1 MPKITPQNRLARWRK
16 TWPKL
21 KPLQF
26 VTVLQRQFPAARVYL
41 VGGMVRDL
49 AIGRPTTDYDLVVS
63 GIPSANLERTL
74 GKLGTVDLVGKTFG
88 VFKFVPR
95 GGDRSRA
102 IDVALPRTEHA
113 FGTGGYRD
121 VQVQSDHTL
130 PIENDLARR
139 DFTVNAMALE
149 LTPLITPSPK
159 SKKVGGKKSLPATN
173 YPPTGD
179 LPQGDKLLASL
190 VDPHGGMDDLSRE
203 HIRTVGDPGTRFQE
217 DYSRILRAI
226 RFSCQLDFEIEAKT
240 WTAVRA
246 GVPQLNRVAHG
257 ERVVPHE
264 VIAKELVK
272 AVVAQ
277 PAWALELLD
286 ESGVLQHLMPELL
299 KMKGCPQP
307 PQFHSEGDVWTHTVL
322 AFGKL
327 DSAGFRRE
335 FPRARITPE
344 LVWAVFF
351 HDVGKPPTLTVSDR
365 IRTNGHDVAGAKIF
379 RQVAERLKL
388 SSAGL
393 QVDAIEQLV
402 AKHLLST
409 HAKRNEMKETTI
421 EKYFFNDQFPGE
433 QLLQLTYVDIAATV
447 PPSGR
452 PDFETYRILKRRI
465 NALRT
470 RLSAKRRLPKALLD
484 GHAIMALLKIPP
496 GPQIQQAKDYLR
508 EEQLAGRV
516 RTTNQA
522 QQVLRKRFGPPR
534 AAK

>member
-1 MPKITPQNRLARWRK
+1 MPKITPQNRLARWHK

-26 VTVLQRQFPAARVYL
+26 VTALHRQFPAARVYL

-49 AIGRPTTDYDLVVS
+49 AIGRPTTDYDLVVANV
-63 GIPSANLERTL
+63 PSADLERTL
-74 GKLGTVDLVGKTFG
+74 GELGTVDLVGKTFG

-95 GGDRSRA
+95 DGDRSRA

-139 DFTVNAMALE
+139 DFTVNAIALE
-149 LTPLITPSPK
+149 LASSSTPNI
-159 SKKVGGKKSLPATN
+159 KKIKNL
-173 YPPTGD
+173 PPTSY
-179 LPQGDKLLASL
+179 KLLPRL
-190 VDPHGGMDDLSRE
+190 IDPHGGMDDLSRE
-203 HIRTVGDPGTRFQE
+203 HIRAVGDPGTRFQE

-327 DSAGFRRE
+327 DSAGFQRE
-335 FPRARITPE
+335 FPRAHITPE
-344 LVWAVFF
+344 LVWAVLF

-379 RQVAERLKL
+379 RQVADRLKL

-465 NALRT
+465 NALRE

-496 GPQIQQAKDYLR
+496 GPQVQQAKDYLR

-516 RTTNQA
+516 RTTTQA
-522 QQVLRKRFGPPR
+522 QQTLCKRFGPPR
-534 AAK
+534 ASPKP